1 LVGQALPEDGTR
13 QICQIMGAAF
23 TVTNK
28 FERAESRGKQI
39 LSSYRSAGL
48 VAPDRFIFRGVFVT
62 AQIIK
67 YRKMIELTIQGLD
80 RVLEV
85 TLILNIGKRAVGTI
99 VAEGRKRLITSAI
112 VEP

>member
-1 LVGQALPEDGTR
+1 
-13 QICQIMGAAF
+13 
-23 TVTNK
+23 
-28 FERAESRGKQI
+28 
-39 LSSYRSAGL
+39 
-48 VAPDRFIFRGVFVT
+48 
-62 AQIIK
+62 
-67 YRKMIELTIQGLD
+67 MIELTIQGLD